1 MNEKF
6 KSFEKIQFKNWVKKR
21 FISSI
26 DTERMLPE
34 TVLLWAEAL
43 RELSNELIN
52 TTNKSGFFR
61 HEIVPFH
68 RGKG

>member
-6 KSFEKIQFKNWVKKR
+6 KNFEKIQFKNWVKKR

-26 DTERMLPE
+26 DTKRMLPE

-43 RELSNELIN
+43 RELSDELIN
-52 TTNKSGFFR
+52 TTSKSGFFH
-61 HEIVPFH
+61 HEIVPFR